1 MLLMQTRRTASWLC
15 EKMSGEGHAV
25 ALLSGELNVEDRA
38 SVIDRFREGKEKVLI
53 TTNVTARGKTQPTCS
68 AVKPVSIF
76 LFVLEMETA

>member
-1 MLLMQTRRTASWLC
+1 MQTRRTASWLC

-53 TTNVTARGKTQPTCS
+53 TTNVTARGNTQPTS
-68 AVKPVSIF
+68 SVVKPVPAF
-76 LFVLEMETA
+76 PFVLEMEKT